1 MSKDEGIEKE
11 QRVETGGEE
20 GPLAETPEEEIK
32 RLTEQLEAASR
43 EAAAN
48 YDKYLRAV
56 AELDNYRKRSEK
68 ERVDAVTF
76 ANEKLIEEILPVMD
90 NFERAL
96 SHANGQENLESLKQ
110 GISLISSQMSALLK
124 KFGIEEVAAAGEKFD
139 PAVHHAICE
148 EEDPASEPGTVVK
161 EFQKGYILK
170 GRLLRPAMVAVARK
184 PEVH

>member
-11 QRVETGGEE
+11 QRIETSGED

-32 RLTEQLEAASR
+32 RLTALYEAATA

-56 AELDNYRKRSEK
+56 AELDNYRKRAEK
-68 ERVDAVTF
+68 EKSDAITF
-76 ANEKLIEEILPVMD
+76 ANEKLIEEILPVVD
-90 NFERAL
+90 NFGRAL
-96 SHANGQENLESLKQ
+96 GHASSNGSIESLKQ
-110 GISLISSQMSALLK
+110 GIELISGQIAALLK
-124 KFGIEEVAAAGEKFD
+124 KFGLQEVKAQGEKFD
-139 PAVHHAICE
+139 PSMHHAIS
-148 EEDPASEPGTVVK
+148 EEDSAEAEGTVVK
-161 EFQKGYILK
+161 EFQKGYTLK